1 MMLGGGL
8 LCGAGAEVMKGRFSK
23 TMVLTGFLQAKKA
36 ERLVVPRS
44 NSWQVQVKWMAPEG
58 SDLKPG
64 DVAVRFDTA
73 SLASDI
79 ENLELTL
86 EDKLQEMNQK
96 QSDCKMEKKN
106 LELKL
111 RLAEIDVKTKDL
123 DAGIPKGLVADY
135 EYEKNQLELKKSIKA
150 REKAKVEQESGEQ
163 QMATEVERLNI
174 EIQEAKAKLEK
185 YRKMLGSL
193 TLRAK
198 NGGTLMYEDHPWHNR
213 KLQIGD
219 NVGATW
225 TVATIPDPQ
234 SLYVEAWANESGV
247 KSLQPGQKVTIVMDA
262 YPQKKFS
269 GVVEDVMNNAEKKNR
284 WGRSH
289 YFQVN
294 VELDALEKEL
304 MKPGMSVRCE
314 VQLAARQE
322 ALLIPLE
329 MVRLEDGDYW
339 ICPAGEK
346 PRTITSGIVGMNEFY
361 LALEPDHQLGRGTKL
376 APVGAIP
383 EPEVEHE

>member
-1 MMLGGGL
+1 MMLGCGL
-8 LCGAGAEVMKGRFSK
+8 LCGAGAEVKVGRFTK

-36 ERLVVPRS
+36 EHLVVPRS
-44 NSWQVQVKWMAPEG
+44 NSWQVQVKWMAAEG
-58 SDLKPG
+58 SNLKPG

-96 QSDCKMEKKN
+96 QSDCEMEKKN

-163 QMATEVERLNI
+163 QMASEVERLNI

-185 YRKMLGSL
+185 YRNMLGSL

-198 NGGTLMYEDHPWHNR
+198 NGGTLMYEEHPWHNR

-247 KSLQPGQKVTIVMDA
+247 KSLQPGQKVVIVMDA
-262 YPQKKFS
+262 FPQKKFS
-269 GVVEDVMNNAEKKNR
+269 GVIEDVMNNAEKKNR

-314 VQLAARQE
+314 VELAVRQE

-329 MVRLEDGDYW
+329 MVRLEDGAYK

-361 LALEPDHQLGRGTKL
+361 LALEPDHELGRGTKL
-376 APVGAIP
+376 APVGASP
-383 EPEVEHE
+383 EPEVDYE